1 MSADY
6 KRATAL
12 HDGDLEHGCERGALL
27 AAAGAV
33 FLFGA
38 AAAQSA
44 PEAEEAEGGRHNA
57 SDGDGG
63 EDRGGGSG
71 HVDRVPIGA
80 ARRPLREACGRP
92 SRSACAAR
100 QSI

>member
-44 PEAEEAEGGRHNA
+44 PEAEEAEGGHHNA

-80 ARRPLREACGRP
+80 ARRPLRFG
-92 SRSACAAR
+92 S
-100 QSI
+100 